1 LSLVGFIVR
10 EFRTRDPIVQLRIF
24 ANRNFGL
31 GTLIATLYG
40 FTFYGVIAMLPL
52 FLQTLLGYSA
62 LDSGLAVS
70 PRGLGSLLS
79 MAMMGVLVNY
89 IDSRILLACGF
100 TLLGYS
106 TLMLSH
112 INLGI
117 SINSVIVPNFIN
129 GFAGGLIF
137 VPLTT
142 LTMSYLRRE
151 EIGNASGIYNL
162 MRNIGG
168 SIGIAAV
175 TTNLVR
181 GAQAHQN
188 YLGANLAASNP
199 TVAALLQGLQ
209 AKFQAGGAS
218 ASDAHQ
224 MAVGAIY
231 RSLQQQASLLAY
243 ADNFRLLGFLALLCI
258 PLVVLFRRK
267 KAH

>member
-1 LSLVGFIVR
+1 
-10 EFRTRDPIVQLRIF
+10 
-24 ANRNFGL
+24 
-31 GTLIATLYG
+31 
-40 FTFYGVIAMLPL
+40 
-52 FLQTLLGYSA
+52 
-62 LDSGLAVS
+62 
-70 PRGLGSLLS
+70 
-79 MAMMGVLVNY
+79 
-89 IDSRILLACGF
+89 
-100 TLLGYS
+100 
-106 TLMLSH
+106 
-112 INLGI
+112 
-117 SINSVIVPNFIN
+117 
-129 GFAGGLIF
+129 
-137 VPLTT
+137 
-142 LTMSYLRRE
+142 
-151 EIGNASGIYNL
+151 

-188 YLGANLAASNP
+188 YLGANLAAGNP
-199 TVAALLQGLQ
+199 TVMALVQGLQ